1 VYLWTNHL
9 KKNKKQG
16 QYSFLQSHNLQIDLL
31 IFYLIEITMAEAKK
45 TKKLGFIPKSSKTSV
60 KKEELKEPK
69 GRLISWSPWPPA
81 NFKTRYPAFPL
92 VTTVLILIILRW
104 LTLSN

>member
-1 VYLWTNHL
+1 M
-9 KKNKKQG
+9 G
-16 QYSFLQSHNLQIDLL
+16 
-31 IFYLIEITMAEAKK
+31 EAKK
-45 TKKLGFIPKSSKTSV
+45 GKKLGFLPKASKFSE
-60 KKEELKEPK
+60 KKKDVIKEPK

-104 LTLSN
+104 LTLAN

>member
-1 VYLWTNHL
+1 M
-9 KKNKKQG
+9 G
-16 QYSFLQSHNLQIDLL
+16 
-31 IFYLIEITMAEAKK
+31 EAKK
-45 TKKLGFIPKSSKTSV
+45 AKKNGFLPKTSNTSE
-60 KKEELKEPK
+60 KKKVIREPK

-104 LTLSN
+104 VTLPN

>member
-1 VYLWTNHL
+1 MSMQ
-9 KKNKKQG
+9 KQR
-16 QYSFLQSHNLQIDLL
+16 
-31 IFYLIEITMAEAKK
+31 K
-45 TKKLGFIPKSSKTSV
+45 TKKLGFIAKSSKTSE
-60 KKEELKEPK
+60 KKEVIKEPK

-104 LTLSN
+104 LTLAN

>member
-1 VYLWTNHL
+1 MGESKKG
-9 KKNKKQG
+9 KKNG
-16 QYSFLQSHNLQIDLL
+16 FLPN
-31 IFYLIEITMAEAKK
+31 A
-45 TKKLGFIPKSSKTSV
+45 SKTSE
-60 KKEELKEPK
+60 KKEVIREPK

-104 LTLSN
+104 LTSAN